1 VAEPFSILELRRQTG
16 ARGRRGHHWRNALIV
31 VAALL
36 LLFNLIGF
44 FVAPPIIK
52 RQLER
57 RLGEALHR
65 QVAIRALHL
74 NPYVFSTTI
83 DGLAI
88 NDPDGRLLFGCER
101 LYVNFDSWSFLAG
114 KWIFQEISVDAPTAR
129 LEVRKDGTLNIS
141 DLLAPSAEKPVAPPA
156 RPRPLVIGQLAV
168 TQARFAFAD
177 HSRAQDFAT
186 ELGPLSFSLK
196 DFSTAPAP
204 GAPYEFTAS
213 TESGEALHWR
223 GTLSADPLRSAGEF
237 TLGQIALK
245 KYAPYY
251 AGAMR
256 GEVLAGTLDVAGHY
270 ELDLSVE
277 PRVMKLTGGE
287 LHLHGLQLA
296 PQGIAAPVLAL
307 PAVDLTGLNASLAP
321 LKISLAKFALTGG
334 QVALQRAADGT
345 FNLVTMFMPPANGGT
360 PVSAQAAAAPAPA
373 GPLDVSLASL
383 EVHGLALAFDDA
395 TTPRPAHN
403 TIASLDLSAQ
413 NLSLAPSAPP
423 VPFKLA
429 LRFAPQGALNLGGTF
444 ALSPLHADL
453 AVDLTDFP
461 LAGASPYIEPFVDL
475 RIAQGTASAHG
486 QFTFATGADAKP
498 SIAFHG
504 DAGVDRVIT
513 VDAAAGED
521 FASLVSLGLKQ
532 LDFTSAPLGLN
543 IAQVSLS
550 EPSFHFTVHRD
561 GTTNLAAVLRS
572 EPAAEG
578 QNSAEKAAAS
588 PAPKI
593 TIGHVMLADGT
604 LVLADRSIE
613 PNARIAINQIAGS
626 LAGLSSADY
635 AHADV
640 DLRAMVD
647 NSSPVAI
654 AGQINPFG
662 SDASTDLTVTC
673 AAVDLVP
680 AGTYVGKYAGY
691 ALAQGN
697 LSLDL
702 KVRLAQRRL
711 DSQNVATLNQFTLGE
726 KTSSPDATGLP
737 VRLAIALLK
746 DSSGKIVIDLPVQGR
761 LDDPDFRVGRVVL
774 RVIVN
779 LLTKAATAPFAVLGS
794 MFGGG
799 SQQLDQIDFAPGVS
813 TLTATETSKLDVIVR
828 ALVARPGL
836 NLDLTGAADADGDT
850 PVLQKQKLTQL
861 IRAKIWRS
869 HSNTDSQLPPLDQL
883 QVAPEEFNQ
892 VLTTLYFTTFPPPR
906 NLQNTAPPAPP
917 GPGHD
922 YSRTPA
928 AKSVSKA
935 GSDNSA
941 APQPSL
947 FGRIID
953 FFRGGPKKSPAPDEK
968 QPAEA
973 VSTPAPP
980 PAGENPVPP
989 SRVIIQPAEMMERL
1003 AAQLPIGDDDLRQ
1016 LAAARAQGVKDYLIA
1031 QGVPTERVFLTD
1043 TGPGTAPVPSAPR
1056 VTLHLK

>member
-1 VAEPFSILELRRQTG
+1 MAEPFSILELRRQTG
-16 ARGRRGHHWRNALIV
+16 ARGRRGPHWRNALIA
-31 VAALL
+31 VAALF
-36 LLFNLIGF
+36 LLFNLAAF
-44 FVAPPIIK
+44 FVAPSIVK
-52 RQLER
+52 HQLER
-57 RLGEALHR
+57 RLGDALHR
-65 QVAIRALHL
+65 PVAIRALHL
-74 NPYVFSTTI
+74 NPYVFSATI

-88 NDPDGRLLFGCER
+88 NDPDGRLLFGCEH

-141 DLLAPSAEKPVAPPA
+141 DLLASAAEKPAVPSAK
-156 RPRPLVIGQLAV
+156 PRPLVIGQLAV

-245 KYAPYY
+245 KYTPYY
-251 AGAMR
+251 AGLIR
-256 GEVLAGTLDVAGHY
+256 GDILAGTLDVAGHY
-270 ELDLSVE
+270 ELDFNVE

-296 PQGIAAPVLAL
+296 PQGAVTPVLAL
-307 PAVDLTGLNASLAP
+307 SAVDLTGLDASLAP
-321 LKISLAKFALTGG
+321 LKVSLAKFALTGG

-345 FNLVTMFMPPANGGT
+345 FNLVTMLMPLPRGGT
-360 PVSAQAAAAPAPA
+360 SAPVQAPAPA
-373 GPLDVSLASL
+373 GPLDLSVASL
-383 EVHGLALAFDDA
+383 EVHGLALALDDA

-403 TIASLDLSAQ
+403 TITSLDLSAQ
-413 NLSLAPSAPP
+413 NLSLAPAAPP
-423 VPFKLA
+423 IPFKLA

-444 ALSPLHADL
+444 ALAPLHADL

-461 LAGASPYIEPFVDL
+461 LAGASPYIEPFADL

-498 SIAFHG
+498 SVAFHG

-521 FASLVSLGLKQ
+521 FASLVSLGFKQ
-532 LDFTSAPLGLN
+532 LDFTSAPLGLS

-550 EPSFHFTVHRD
+550 EPSLHFTVHRD

-572 EPAAEG
+572 QPPASVAA
-578 QNSAEKAAAS
+578 QNSVENAAPA

-593 TIGHVMLADGT
+593 TIGRVVLADGS

-613 PNARIAINQIAGS
+613 PNARIAINQLAGS
-626 LAGLSSADY
+626 IAGLSSADY

-647 NSSPVAI
+647 NSAPVSI

-662 SDASTDLTVTC
+662 GDASTDLTVTC
-673 AAVDLVP
+673 AAMDLVP

-691 ALAQGN
+691 TLARGN

-726 KTSSPDATGLP
+726 KTNSPDATGLP

-746 DSSGKIVIDLPVQGR
+746 DSSGKIVIDLPVQGS

-779 LLTKAATAPFAVLGS
+779 LLTKAATAPFALLGS

-799 SQQLDQIDFAPGVS
+799 SQQLDQIDFAPGGSALVP
-813 TLTATETSKLDVIVR
+813 TEIKKLDVIVR

-836 NLDLTGAADADGDT
+836 NLDLTGAADPDGDA
-850 PVLQKQKLTQL
+850 PVLQKRKLTQL
-861 IRAKIWRS
+861 IRTKIWKS
-869 HSNTDSQLPPLDQL
+869 HSSTDSRLPSLDQL
-883 QVAPEEFNQ
+883 EIPPEEFNQ
-892 VLTTLYFTTFPPPR
+892 VLTTLYFTAFPPPR
-906 NLQNTAPPAPP
+906 NLQNAPPPATP
-917 GPGHD
+917 GPEHD
-922 YSRTPA
+922 YSRTPG
-928 AKSVSKA
+928 AKSAPKA
-935 GSDNSA
+935 ASGNSA

-947 FGRIID
+947 FTRIID
-953 FFRGGPKKSPAPDEK
+953 FFRGGPKKSSEPAES
-968 QPAEA
+968 QPTEA
-973 VSTPAPP
+973 VSTPEP
-980 PAGENPVPP
+980 PAGENPPP
-989 SRVIIQPAEMMERL
+989 APRVMIQPAEMMERL

-1016 LAAARAQGVKDYLIA
+1016 LAADRAQGVKDYLIG
-1031 QGVPTERVFLTD
+1031 QGVPAERVFLTEASA
-1043 TGPGTAPVPSAPR
+1043 GPGAAPR